1 MTATKGKLRVK
12 CTINQSI
19 GTLTWHFPTKGDV
32 VLHIERVSPENR
44 EYSVPHG
51 LKQRGADTMA
61 LETTKGADGK
71 PVRPTEAE
79 KYTELTEW
87 IDWIETGTKEWSR
100 KGAARVS
107 TDRKLL
113 ARVVAELGAKL
124 KVAIEDLKPAQV
136 DALLA
141 RPKFKVVAD
150 RMRAEA
156 SASVDTDELV
166 EELDDDE
173 TDVDD
178 AA

>member
-12 CTINQSI
+12 CHINMSI
-19 GTLTWHFPTKGDV
+19 GTLTWKFPTFGDV
-32 VLHIERVSPENR
+32 VLHYEERVSEENKT
-44 EYSVPHG
+44 YSVPHG

-61 LETTKGADGK
+61 LETVDG
-71 PVRPTEAE
+71 VRPTERQ
-79 KYTELTEW
+79 KHDELVAW
-87 IDWIETGTKEWSR
+87 VDWIETGTKEWSR

-113 ARVVAELGAKL
+113 ARVVAELGATL
-124 KVAIEDLKPAQV
+124 KVAIEDLKPAQI

-150 RMRAEA
+150 RMREEA
-156 SASVDTDELV
+156 AANVDTDELV